1 MLDFFTGVPQP
12 QLAHALRGLGQHLG
26 MLQQPGGQDG
36 GQVLNGSG
44 HCHFVAWVLEGI
56 HAPKAFGQA
65 RGPVVAVTQA
75 SQVLVVQVVQPAV
88 GGLLADKTLDLGS
101 PVGLLILRQVSQ
113 ANAQRI
119 HEKLLAHRKTHRQG
133 IEQSAQKRVVTVPM
147 SIHGGLHVDQQL
159 SDGQVVHVC
168 Q

>member
-1 MLDFFTGVPQP
+1 
-12 QLAHALRGLGQHLG
+12 
-26 MLQQPGGQDG
+26 
-36 GQVLNGSG
+36 
-44 HCHFVAWVLEGI
+44 
-56 HAPKAFGQA
+56 
-65 RGPVVAVTQA
+65 VVAVTQA

-88 GGLLADKTLDLGS
+88 GGLLADKTLDLGP
-101 PVGLLILRQVSQ
+101 PVGLLILGQVGQ
-113 ANAQRI
+113 ANAQGI

-168 Q
+168 QWGDAGVILPLPRASAPTGVALFWRHRHKNRYLRTYVLAIGGDPHRPCWLAIVFIKPSIH